1 MKSDSMLKDKAYVT
15 PARKG
20 WRGYRR
26 TVCTTS
32 VLHAKD
38 GKALLKS
45 LMPEATRQE
54 HAKFADMHV
63 DAAIKNKKM
72 WNRLVDSA
80 MLKTFGRPFKIGD
93 YKISGIC
100 REEFDERAK
109 NLLRKYAQNGGEH
122 HALAIFHWMAAGHT
136 HQTSISFCRGK
147 GL

>member
-1 MKSDSMLKDKAYVT
+1 MKTDSMLQKKEYVT

-26 TVCTTS
+26 TVCVTS

-38 GKALLKS
+38 GKALLKL
-45 LMPEATRQE
+45 LMPETTPRD
-54 HAKFADMHV
+54 HAQLAEQHV
-63 DAAIKNKKM
+63 QAALKNNKM
-72 WNRLVDSA
+72 WNRLVDKA
-80 MLKTFGRPFKIGD
+80 MLKTFGRPFKVGD

-100 REEFDERAK
+100 RDEFDEDVK
-109 NLLRKYAQNGGEH
+109 NLLRKYAHNGSAH
-122 HALAIFHWMAAGHT
+122 HTLAIFHWMAAAHT